1 MSKTSWALAATAALS
16 LVGAS
21 AAEAKTVSFSG
32 CTYRGVEA
40 GCLMVKSGG
49 AVYNISA
56 ARPRPGVG
64 RAIAGTGSLFTGPTT
79 CMQGTAL
86 TRISWHYTKM
96 FCPLERRRKR

>member
-1 MSKTSWALAATAALS
+1 MSITSWIVAATAALS
-16 LVGAS
+16 LVGVS

-32 CTYRGVEA
+32 CVYRGVEA
-40 GCLMVKSGG
+40 SCLMVRSGG

-64 RAIAGTGSLFTGPTT
+64 RPIAGTGWLFTGPTT
-79 CMQGTAL
+79 CMQGTTL

-96 FCPLERRRKR
+96 LCPLERPRKR